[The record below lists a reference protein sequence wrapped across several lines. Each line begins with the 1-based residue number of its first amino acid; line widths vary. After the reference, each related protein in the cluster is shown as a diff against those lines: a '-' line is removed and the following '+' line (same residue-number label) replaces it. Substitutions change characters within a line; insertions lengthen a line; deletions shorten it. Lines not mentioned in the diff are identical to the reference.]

1 MEFLRRLIKGWT
13 GSPTGSEELLNN
25 KDGMPSE
32 EKVIETFQDKFGI
45 LFTDTSLILTA
56 LKHRSYL
63 NATNE
68 KRIKSNERLEF
79 LGDAVLDLVVT
90 EFLYQ
95 TFPGKSEGQLSK
107 SKSVLVSKPVI
118 ADKANLMNLGELVLM
133 NRGEEKTGGRKRKSI
148 IADAFEAIIGA
159 IYLDQGL
166 EAAANFIHSY
176 LLDDHARI
184 LEKGMYRNYKSILL
198 EYAQGEGY
206 SLPNYRVIGET
217 GPDHAK
223 QFVIEVW
230 VNNEAMGRGE
240 GKSKKR
246 AEQDA
251 AREAVEK
258 LNIGVG

>member
-1 MEFLRRLIKGWT
+1 MEFLRRLKARFT
-13 GSPTGSEELLNN
+13 GSPAGNRQQVKREGMRSEEAVVAAFQKQFQL
-25 KDGMPSE
+25 
-32 EKVIETFQDKFGI
+32 TFSDE
-45 LFTDTSLILTA
+45 SLILTA

-90 EFLYQ
+90 QFLYE

-107 SKSVLVSKPVI
+107 AKSVLVSKPVI
-118 ADKANLMNLGELVLM
+118 ADKANLMNLGDLVLM
-133 NRGEEKTGGRKRKSI
+133 NRGEEKTGGRTRKSI
-148 IADAFEAIIGA
+148 IADAFEAIVGA
-159 IYLDQGL
+159 IYLDMGL
-166 EAAANFIHSY
+166 QMADEFIHTY
-176 LLDDHARI
+176 LLDDHGKT
-184 LEKGMYRNYKSILL
+184 LQKGMYRNYKSILL

-206 SLPNYRVIGET
+206 SLPNYRVVRET

-230 VNNEAMGRGE
+230 VNNEALGTGE

-258 LNIGVG
+258 LKIGVG